1 MLLLMNFSKSNLKTI
16 LMKMRTRILILGMR
30 NLVMILSMIW
40 MEKESLI
47 ILEMEMRWKMKEI
60 LRILRNLVMKDT
72 LKRKKMMDKEDKDK
86 DKILEKVNQE
96 EKNLL

>member
-1 MLLLMNFSKSNLKTI
+1 
-16 LMKMRTRILILGMR
+16 
-30 NLVMILSMIW
+30 
-40 MEKESLI
+40 
-47 ILEMEMRWKMKEI
+47 
-60 LRILRNLVMKDT
+60 MKDT